1 MSDETL
7 SGPIE
12 DEELAALDDDAVAED
27 DAADP
32 AHEAKKDKRLTEAE
46 KAEIRE
52 LFELGKMRMGEL
64 ATKYG
69 VTRQALFK
77 WFKKDGIVYGSRAHE
92 IAAAI
97 SSGLKKAEATH
108 AERYAEK
115 RMEWIEESRVQGYKD
130 LKQAIMIVKKTLAD
144 AVVSKAPLGSIDDDL
159 KALTRYH
166 RMLENNAAAR
176 LKLLDADNVVD
187 EKDLPK
193 LQIEDLTVDKI
204 VEFHKNN
211 GITDEEELDAIINR
225 FANPLGEAPEE

>member
-7 SGPIE
+7 SGPLE
-12 DEELAALDDDAVAED
+12 DEELAALED
-27 DAADP
+27 DSVSEEEAADP
-32 AHEAKKDKRLTEAE
+32 ELEAKKSKRLSASE

-77 WFKKDGIVYGSRAHE
+77 WFKADGIVYGSRAHE
-92 IAAAI
+92 VAAAV
-97 SSGLKKAEATH
+97 SSGLKRAEAAI

-144 AVVSKAPLGSIDDDL
+144 AVVAKTPLGAIDDDL

-166 RMLENNAAAR
+166 RMLENNSAAR

-193 LQIEDLTVDKI
+193 LQFEDLTIDKI
-204 VEFHKNN
+204 VDFHKNN
-211 GITDEEELDAIINR
+211 GITDEEEIDEIIKR
-225 FANPLGEAPEE
+225 FTSPIAESDS